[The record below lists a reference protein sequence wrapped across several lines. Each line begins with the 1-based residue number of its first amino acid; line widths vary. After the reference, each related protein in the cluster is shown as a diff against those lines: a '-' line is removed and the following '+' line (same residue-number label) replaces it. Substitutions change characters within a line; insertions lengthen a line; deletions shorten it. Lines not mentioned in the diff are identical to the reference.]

1 MTTLHDMVCR
11 SGRAW
16 LWVGFLVVGCGGSDA
31 AAGLRDAG
39 QGLPD
44 AHLLD
49 ADAQDSS
56 ALKDSAA
63 PEDANDSGGM
73 SRACDASGPP
83 ELARLGVQSVVDGLQ
98 GLTFATQAPGSDD
111 WYLVEQAG
119 TIRIFGEGGLRA
131 TPFLDIRGQV
141 GALSSGSFDDE
152 RGLLGLAFAPDYA
165 DSGRFFVM
173 MTPTTGESSNRDMVV
188 GFERDQGD
196 PYLADASTME
206 TILSLPSSAVNH
218 NGGHLVFGP
227 DGMLY
232 VGTGDGGGSFNNN
245 QPGAPQQT
253 GSLFGKILRLDL
265 TAGAQDYAASGNP
278 FADDP
283 RVLHIGLRNPYRF
296 SFDRETGDLF
306 VGDVGQDDYE
316 EVDFA
321 PAGAS
326 GINFGWATYEATHE
340 VGRGFELNASIAHT
354 LPIVEVDRR
363 SAATGPFSDYKSVI
377 GGSVYRGSA
386 IPFLWGVYLFGDYV
400 GDRMGA
406 LYQCG
411 SVTSEITPVHRNCDP
426 NAPAEAC
433 LEHAVDVPRIDALT
447 AIVEDHAGELYLVV
461 NRNQLVK
468 IVAQ

>member
-1 MTTLHDMVCR
+1 MTTLHDMVSQ
-11 SGRAW
+11 SGCAW
-16 LWVGFLVVGCGGSDA
+16 LLGVIFVLGCGGSD
-31 AAGLRDAG
+31 GSTGPSDAG
-39 QGLPD
+39 ESLPD

-49 ADAQDSS
+49 ADYQD
-56 ALKDSAA
+56 AIGLEDSTTV
-63 PEDANDSGGM
+63 EDAADSGGM
-73 SRACDASGPP
+73 SQACDASRPP
-83 ELARLGVQSVVDGLQ
+83 ELASLTVQSVVDGLE
-98 GLTFATQAPGSDD
+98 GLTFAAQAPGSDD

-119 TIRIFGEGGLRA
+119 RIRIFGEGGLRA

-141 GALSSGSFDDE
+141 GALSSGPFDDE
-152 RGLLGLAFAPDYA
+152 RGLLGLAFAPDYE

-173 MTPTTGESSNRDMVV
+173 MTPTTGAGRNRDMVV

-206 TILSLPSSAVNH
+206 TILSLPASEVNH
-218 NGGHLVFGP
+218 NGGHLAFGP

-232 VGTGDGGGSFNNN
+232 VGTGDGGGSYNSN
-245 QPGAPQQT
+245 QPDAPQQT
-253 GSLFGKILRLDL
+253 ESLFGKILRLDL
-265 TAGAQDYAASGNP
+265 AAPAQDYAASGNP

-296 SFDRETGDLF
+296 SFDRQTGDLF

-316 EVDFA
+316 EVDFV
-321 PAGAS
+321 PAGAT
-326 GINFGWATYEATHE
+326 GVNFGWAAYEATHE
-340 VGRGFELNASIAHT
+340 VGRGFELNSSIAHT
-354 LPIVEVDRR
+354 PPIVEVDRR
-363 SAATGPFSDYKSVI
+363 SAATGPFRDYKSVI

-426 NAPAEAC
+426 NAPDEAC
-433 LEHAVDVPRIDALT
+433 LEHAADVPRIDALT
-447 AIVEDHAGELYLVV
+447 AIVEDHAGELHLVV

-468 IVAQ
+468 LVGE